1 MLAEAADPLA
11 CRDYDRLRAHAGTA
25 PVTIASGK
33 RRVVSMRRACN
44 RRLRWAAYH
53 WARTSVQHDAP
64 STAYCKSLRARGHR
78 HGRALR
84 SVVDRWLR
92 ILIAMLRHNTLYDA
106 TRFVITVDNNG
117 A

>member
-1 MLAEAADPLA
+1 
-11 CRDYDRLRAHAGTA
+11 
-25 PVTIASGK
+25 
-33 RRVVSMRRACN
+33 MRRACS

-53 WARTSVQHDAP
+53 WGRTSLQRDPA
-64 STAYCKSLRARGHR
+64 SAAYYRTLRARGHR

-92 ILIAMLRHNTLYDA
+92 ILMAMLRHNTLYDA
-106 TRFVITVDNNG
+106 SRVALAAENG